1 VPKAEL
7 SDVLSEFAQTM
18 VTNFPIQKILDHL
31 VKRIVDIMPITSAG
45 VTLIDPA
52 RQPRYVAASDGA
64 ALRFEK
70 LQTELGEGPC
80 IAAYNSDTAIAV
92 PDLNLEARF
101 PSFAPRALQAG
112 LTAVFTFPLRHE
124 DVRLG
129 ALDLYREAAG
139 ALSEEL
145 MSTAQTL
152 ADVAAAYLINAQARA
167 DLQDSSDKSREAALH
182 DALTGLPNRAL
193 LLELLA
199 HAFRASLR
207 SGETTAVLFVDLDR
221 FKVVNDNHGHQVG
234 DQLLVAVAERMAGL
248 LRPGDSLG
256 RLSGDEFVILCEGLD
271 ASSQAERIA
280 ARLSAELAR
289 PFVLD
294 RVEVSITAS
303 IGIGFT
309 GAGNEAP
316 EDLLHDADL
325 AMYQAKHGGNG
336 SARVLDLR
344 PGHLGGHGFGLASG
358 LGGAVERH
366 EMQVEYQPIVEA
378 AGGRLAGF
386 EALLR
391 WMHPSRGV
399 VSPSVFIPFA
409 EQSGQIV
416 ALGQWVLEQAC
427 SGCSEWQEAGAPG
440 IGVSVNVSAHQF
452 MSAGF
457 AATVAAILAGAPVD
471 PGLLTLEVTETVF
484 VRHEERALVV
494 LGELKDLG
502 VKLALDDFGTGYSSL
517 AYLNR
522 LPIDTIKLDPG
533 FIREV
538 SDDPS
543 SQTIVTSIIGLAH
556 GLGMAVVCEG
566 IESAEQHRRLTELG
580 SDFCQGFYFAKP
592 MGASSIDA
600 LIRRCPPC
608 LPALS

>member
-1 VPKAEL
+1 MPKAEL

-344 PGHLGGHGFGLASG
+344 PGHLGGHGFGLACG

-416 ALGQWVLEQAC
+416 ALGQWVLEQAW
-427 SGCSEWQEAGAPG
+427 SDRGRWQQQRPG
-440 IGVSVNVSAHQF
+440 DIGMSVNVSAHQF